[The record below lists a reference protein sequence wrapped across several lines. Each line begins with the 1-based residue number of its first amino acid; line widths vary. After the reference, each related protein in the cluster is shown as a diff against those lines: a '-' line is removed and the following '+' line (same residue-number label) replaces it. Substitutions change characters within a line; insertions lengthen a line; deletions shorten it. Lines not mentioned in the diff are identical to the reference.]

1 MCRKTI
7 IFVLALTMCSLSV
20 SPAAELETVF
30 SDTMYQLTGVA
41 ISKSGRLFVTYPRWL
56 PEHRYDVVEVLKN
69 GRTVPFPDEHWN
81 AWKQGDDGKAMF
93 VCAQAVFVD
102 ALDRLWVVDPASPAL
117 AGVVPGANKLV
128 EIDLTTNTVKRV
140 YGFEHAVAGKK
151 SYLNDVRVDTKRN
164 IAYLTESQGGAIIVL
179 DLKTGKARRR
189 LGGSPSA
196 KSDPAY
202 TFRIAG
208 KELRNGK
215 GPVKI
220 NADGIA
226 LTPDGQYLY
235 YKPLTDAKLYRIATR
250 HLLDNLLGRAAL
262 AEKVEVVGDI
272 TTTDGMIFDKEG
284 RLYFGD
290 LEKGAIM
297 RMSPEEKMKLLIR
310 DNRLGWPDS
319 YAISRD
325 GFLYIT
331 DSQIQAMPWFNGGQS
346 TRTGPYTVYRLKV
359 Q

>member
-1 MCRKTI
+1 MYHRII
-7 IFVLALTMCSLSV
+7 IFVLALTAVCLPV
-20 SPAAELETVF
+20 SQAAELETVF
-30 SDTMYQLTGVA
+30 SDTTYQLTGVA
-41 ISKSGRLFVTYPRWL
+41 ISKSGRLFISYPRWL

-69 GRTVPFPDEHWN
+69 GQAVPFPDAHWN
-81 AWKQGDDGKAMF
+81 SWKQGEDGKEKF

-128 EIDLTTNTVKRV
+128 AIDLTTNTVQRV

-151 SYLNDVRVDTKRN
+151 SYLNDVCIDTKHD

-179 DLKTGKARRR
+179 DLKTGKVRRR
-189 LGGSPSA
+189 LADRPSTR
-196 KSDPAY
+196 SDPAY

-208 KELRNGK
+208 KELRNDK

-235 YKPLTDAKLYRIATR
+235 YKPLTDARLYRIATR
-250 HLLDNLLGRAAL
+250 HLQDILLSRAAL
-262 AEKVEVVGDI
+262 DEKVEVVGDI
-272 TTTDGMIFDKEG
+272 TTTDGMIFDCEG
-284 RLYFGD
+284 NLYLGD
-290 LEKGAIM
+290 IENGAII
-297 RMSPEEKMKLLIR
+297 RISPENNIKKLLQ
-310 DNRLGWPDS
+310 DKRLGWPDS
-319 YAISRD
+319 YAMSSD
-325 GFLYIT
+325 GYLYIT
-331 DSQIQAMPWFNGGQS
+331 DSQIQAMPWFNGGKS
-346 TRTGPYTVYRLKV
+346 TRTGPYAVYRLKV

>member
-1 MCRKTI
+1 MRRRII
-7 IFVLALTMCSLSV
+7 IFVLALAVCCLSAAQ
-20 SPAAELETVF
+20 AAELETVF
-30 SDTMYQLTGVA
+30 SDNTYQLTGVA

-56 PEHRYDVVEVLKN
+56 PEHRYDVVEILKN
-69 GRTVPFPDEHWN
+69 GQAVPFPDEHWN
-81 AWKQGDDGKAMF
+81 SWKQGEDGKDKF

-128 EIDLTTNTVKRV
+128 EIDLTTNSVKRV
-140 YGFEHAVAGKK
+140 YGFEPAVAGKK
-151 SYLNDVRVDTKRN
+151 SYLNDVRIDTKRN

-189 LGGSPSA
+189 LGSSPST

-208 KELRNGK
+208 KEVRNGK

-235 YKPLTDAKLYRIATR
+235 YKPLTDARLYRIATR
-250 HLLDNLLGRAAL
+250 HLQDSLLGRAAL
-262 AEKVEVVGDI
+262 AEKVEAVGDM
-272 TTTDGMIFDKEG
+272 TTTDGMIFDREG
-284 RLYFGD
+284 NLYFGD

-297 RMSPEEKMKLLIR
+297 RMSPEEKMKTLIS
-310 DNRLGWPDS
+310 DKRLGWPDS

-325 GFLYIT
+325 GYLYIT
-331 DSQIQAMPWFNGGQS
+331 DSHIQAMPWFNGGQS
-346 TRTGPYTVYRLKV
+346 TRTAPYAVYRLKV